1 MAHIKSIKKLVC
13 LQIIPSMDI
22 GGVETGIRDMSSYLT
37 NKNIENYVLTQKS
50 NNKLDNKNINIH
62 YLDNLNFKNILHQK
76 RIKKIIRELI
86 DRYQINLIHISSRAP
101 AFFLANWIK
110 KRNISLITSLHNTYR
125 YKNFLKKYYISFLLK
140 GDKVFANSHYVSNHF
155 YKNFSLKNKRIE
167 IIPRGTDT
175 DYFNSEEKHNHEAR
189 EYLNILHPSRISSWK
204 GHDVFINY
212 INRLADDTKY
222 NFMVTIV
229 SNHNNK
235 YEKSLDRSI
244 KNLEISHRINFVK
257 PTTNVKELYMD
268 ADLVVNSS
276 IRPEGFGRT
285 ICEALSMKIPVIA
298 PNSGGT
304 KEQLEKFD
312 NKLLYEINNYES
324 FKQALYYALNNRNN
338 ISNTSRDF
346 VLDNYSKNVM
356 CSSQLKVYQSSL
368 I

>member
-1 MAHIKSIKKLVC
+1 
-13 LQIIPSMDI
+13 
-22 GGVETGIRDMSSYLT
+22 
-37 NKNIENYVLTQKS
+37 
-50 NNKLDNKNINIH
+50 
-62 YLDNLNFKNILHQK
+62 
-76 RIKKIIRELI
+76 
-86 DRYQINLIHISSRAP
+86 
-101 AFFLANWIK
+101 
-110 KRNISLITSLHNTYR
+110 
-125 YKNFLKKYYISFLLK
+125 
-140 GDKVFANSHYVSNHF
+140 
-155 YKNFSLKNKRIE
+155 
-167 IIPRGTDT
+167 
-175 DYFNSEEKHNHEAR
+175 
-189 EYLNILHPSRISSWK
+189 
-204 GHDVFINY
+204 
-212 INRLADDTKY
+212 
-222 NFMVTIV
+222 MVTII

-235 YEKSLDRSI
+235 YEKSLDISI

-346 VLDNYSKNVM
+346 VLNNYSKNVM

-368 I
+368 K